1 MADDNLFLKLVKFY
15 FFEGSSH
22 SLHNNWEVLSP
33 GYFILCF
40 GGVGEVDEEALIVFE
55 GILDV
60 ESRPDLM
67 VVGPSLDKDYD
78 VLRLLIT
85 LEVVFERL
93 TLGHDT

>member
-1 MADDNLFLKLVKFY
+1 MADDNLFLELVKFD
-15 FFEGSSH
+15 FFEGGSH
-22 SLHNNWEVLSP
+22 SLHDNWKVLSP

-40 GGVGEVDEEALIVFE
+40 GGVGEVDEETLIVFE
-55 GILDV
+55 GVLDV
-60 ESRPDLM
+60 ESRPNLM

-78 VLRLLIT
+78 VPRLLIT